1 MLLFN
6 NIILMGSWSEVR
18 GGHFYAE
25 LVFFYPTSSQKLQFL
40 IFQNLFIGVDFS
52 SVSEQNRIE

>member
-1 MLLFN
+1 
-6 NIILMGSWSEVR
+6 MGSWSEVR